1 MKNNLKDLEAF
12 FGLNFKNF
20 DLLVQAVTHSSFA
33 NENNTISNQRLE
45 FIGDAVLDLAVGR
58 FLYEEMLGEDEG
70 VLTKKRAQEVC
81 ESSLFAFAQTFNL
94 GKYLLLGRGEEKNQG
109 REKPAVLAD
118 AFEAFLGAIFLD
130 RGLDEVYKVLNKIVF
145 PTIKK
150 TLGEA
155 NNDYKSIL
163 QELVQSD
170 KRTLAY
176 EIISETG
183 PAHDR
188 SFIAR
193 VMMGGGIIM
202 GTGEG
207 KTKKEA
213 EQDAARNT
221 LDILASNQ
229 SEDI

>member
-1 MKNNLKDLEAF
+1 
-12 FGLNFKNF
+12 
-20 DLLVQAVTHSSFA
+20 
-33 NENNTISNQRLE
+33 
-45 FIGDAVLDLAVGR
+45 
-58 FLYEEMLGEDEG
+58 
-70 VLTKKRAQEVC
+70 
-81 ESSLFAFAQTFNL
+81 
-94 GKYLLLGRGEEKNQG
+94 
-109 REKPAVLAD
+109 
-118 AFEAFLGAIFLD
+118 
-130 RGLDEVYKVLNKIVF
+130 VLNKIVF

-193 VMMGGGIIM
+193 VMMGDGIIM